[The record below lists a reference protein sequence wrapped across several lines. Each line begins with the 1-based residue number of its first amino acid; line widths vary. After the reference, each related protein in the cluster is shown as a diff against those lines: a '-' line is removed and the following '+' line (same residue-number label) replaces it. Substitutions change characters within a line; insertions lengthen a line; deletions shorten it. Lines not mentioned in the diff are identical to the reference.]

1 MKSTAANRLRENS
14 QARREKQKEELRAAI
29 LREAGDEFAEF
40 GYDGFSLRRVAERIG
55 YSPTT
60 IYLYFQNKDDLL
72 LETVRDGF
80 TSFDNAIQS
89 AAQSSDPTIRLCE
102 IGMAYFQFG
111 VENPALYR
119 LMFMQRADFF
129 LLRLTG
135 IGTHPDEQ
143 SELEAENALHH
154 RVIAQELLVT
164 AIQDGIKNGQFRPQD
179 AILKAD
185 SLWASMHGLIS
196 LAISPLMSQE
206 HARTVAPQ
214 LLEILI
220 DGLK

>member
-1 MKSTAANRLRENS
+1 MTTAANRLRENS

-29 LREAGDEFAEF
+29 LREAGDEFATY

-60 IYLYFQNKDDLL
+60 IYLYFQNKDELL

-80 TSFDNAIQS
+80 SSFDTAIENAAKNTDP
-89 AAQSSDPTIRLCE
+89 AARLCE
-102 IGMAYFQFG
+102 IGMAYFEFG

-135 IGTHPDEQ
+135 VGTDAE
-143 SELEAENALHH
+143 EKLALETENALHH
-154 RVIAQELLVT
+154 RVVAQELLVT
-164 AIQDGIKNGQFRPQD
+164 AIQDGIKSGQFRPQD

-196 LAISPLMSQE
+196 LAIGPLMSQE

>member
-1 MKSTAANRLRENS
+1 MTTAAKRLRENS
-14 QARREKQKEELRAAI
+14 QSRREKQKEELRAAI
-29 LREAGDEFAEF
+29 LRAAGDEFATH
-40 GYDGFSLRRVAERIG
+40 GYDGFSLRRVAETIG

-60 IYLYFQNKDDLL
+60 IYLYFQNKDELL

-80 TSFDNAIQS
+80 ASFDSAIENA
-89 AAQSSDPTIRLCE
+89 AKDADPAVRLCE
-102 IGMAYFQFG
+102 IGMAYFEFG
-111 VENPALYR
+111 IENPALYR

-135 IGTHPDEQ
+135 VGTSQEDKT
-143 SELEAENALHH
+143 ELEAENAAHH
-154 RVIAQELLVT
+154 RVVAQELLVA
-164 AIQDGIKNGQFRPQD
+164 AIEEGIASGQFRAQD

-185 SLWASMHGLIS
+185 ALWASMHGLIS
-196 LAISPLMSQE
+196 LTISPLMSEE
-206 HARTVAPQ
+206 HAQTVAPQ